1 MDIILIVFIAV
12 TAVMV
17 SASVWDVRSREVSD
31 AHWMAIGVMGM
42 AVALMSDDLL
52 AGAVTAAGYLMFMLY
67 MFVERV
73 KGTLALLV
81 ISAGMAMLLMAALE
95 SEEVYPMVTLVMTMI
110 FLLMYATG
118 AMKGGADVKA
128 LVVLSFVFPAYPEF
142 GSLVWEPVYPQG
154 YIFNPMFSILLIA
167 LVISV
172 VYAIIVNHHRSGGK
186 RIASYVTT
194 KAEAE
199 SSFVWVLEKMDDE
212 NVRVTPMIPFLV
224 PMTVGLLI
232 TVILGCPLFALI

>member
-1 MDIILIVFIAV
+1 
-12 TAVMV
+12 
-17 SASVWDVRSREVSD
+17 
-31 AHWMAIGVMGM
+31 
-42 AVALMSDDLL
+42 
-52 AGAVTAAGYLMFMLY
+52 
-67 MFVERV
+67 
-73 KGTLALLV
+73 
-81 ISAGMAMLLMAALE
+81 MAALE

-110 FLLMYATG
+110 FPLMYATG